1 MVVGRIAR
9 YHAIANSEYRE
20 VLSTGDRQ
28 RVLTSVVERETTQTA
43 D

>member
-1 MVVGRIAR
+1 MVVGSIAD

-28 RVLTSVVERETTQTA
+28 RVLTSVVKRETTQTTS
-43 D
+43 